1 MYICVSGALGR
12 QKSKTDPL
20 ELELQMLVSH
30 HVDSGS
36 ETWVLRKEQL
46 LTGEL
51 SCQYHPPAFKFS
63 DVVSIRW
70 LDWPTNVHL
79 FICMHVCV
87 NDHAYFTPTH
97 MCVEVRGKLEGVVP
111 F

>member
-1 MYICVSGALGR
+1 MYVVALPAWCMYICVSGALGC

-30 HVDSGS
+30 HVDSGN

-51 SCQYHPPAFKFS
+51 SC
-63 DVVSIRW
+63 
-70 LDWPTNVHL
+70 
-79 FICMHVCV
+79 
-87 NDHAYFTPTH
+87 
-97 MCVEVRGKLEGVVP
+97 
-111 F
+111 